1 MNYITKRL
9 QERSTWAGLILLATS
24 FGANITPELQEAIIA
39 IGVGVA
45 GLVSAILPDSLSHEQ
60 G

>member
-45 GLVSAILPDSLSHEQ
+45 GLVSAILPDNLIHEQ